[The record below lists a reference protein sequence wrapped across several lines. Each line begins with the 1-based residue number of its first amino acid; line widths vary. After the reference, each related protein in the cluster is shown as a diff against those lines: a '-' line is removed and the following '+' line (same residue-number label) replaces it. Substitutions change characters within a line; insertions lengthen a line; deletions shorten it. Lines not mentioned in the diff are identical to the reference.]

1 MNIGNFN
8 GFDWL
13 VVTLVIFSMIMAYKT
28 GLVRSLFGL
37 MGIIAGFQLA
47 TWTYDT
53 VGDWVLASTIRMSPT
68 TGRIVGFLLVVVIV
82 STALEVIGRLLQS
95 ALKRVGM
102 SLFDR
107 FLGVAF
113 GFARGCLI
121 GIGLLLAISTIAPQS
136 EFVTASELSPYLFA
150 VTHDVSFLVPQY
162 LQQLMASGSFDFK
175 HPPRWINLH

>member
-1 MNIGNFN
+1 
-8 GFDWL
+8 
-13 VVTLVIFSMIMAYKT
+13 
-28 GLVRSLFGL
+28 
-37 MGIIAGFQLA
+37 
-47 TWTYDT
+47 
-53 VGDWVLASTIRMSPT
+53 MSPT

-82 STALEVIGRLLQS
+82 STALELIGRLLQS

-102 SLFDR
+102 GLFDR